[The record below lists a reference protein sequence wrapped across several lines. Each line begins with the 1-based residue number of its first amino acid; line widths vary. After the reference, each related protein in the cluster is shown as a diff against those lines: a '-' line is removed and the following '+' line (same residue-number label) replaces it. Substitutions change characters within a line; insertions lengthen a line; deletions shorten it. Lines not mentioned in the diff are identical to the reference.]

1 MFSLTQFFASS
12 SRYAGRGLALASV
25 VALLS
30 TPVWAAGNGK
40 FNVTRLV
47 VVGDSLSAGFQNF
60 SLNETGQLNGY
71 TALVA
76 KQAGLAVN
84 GSQIGPTTFALPLI
98 SYPGIPPALYFAGGQ
113 ILQNTFPGAPEPG
126 GQPSNLSVP
135 GSTVLDAL
143 VHPFPGS
150 PTTNPIDALS
160 DIVFTRSSIPACS
173 PIPASHIPFP
183 PVLPIGPTP
192 YVVSQVACALALNPS
207 AILVSIGNND
217 ALQAL
222 TLGLPPTDPKIFA
235 VEYAVL
241 LRALSST
248 GAKVIVS
255 NVPDVRTIPFLI
267 PFQLFSQ
274 RCGFPPS
281 GAGPD
286 DFVVPNLLNPG
297 GGTNPCTNYAVRSKA
312 LIDAAG
318 AAVIS
323 FNRTIA
329 VQAQAVGAVFVDVNG
344 LLSKLRVTG
353 YDVIVNNKKKHLT
366 AEMFGGLFSL
376 DGIHPTNTGYAILA
390 NATILA
396 INGALSKNQPIPEVN
411 VDAVAAVDL
420 LAFPVFV
427 A

>member
-1 MFSLTQFFASS
+1 LC
-12 SRYAGRGLALASV
+12 
-25 VALLS
+25 
-30 TPVWAAGNGK
+30 
-40 FNVTRLV
+40 
-47 VVGDSLSAGFQNF
+47 VGFESFG
-60 SLNETGQLNGY
+60 
-71 TALVA
+71 
-76 KQAGLAVN
+76 
-84 GSQIGPTTFALPLI
+84 
-98 SYPGIPPALYFAGGQ
+98 
-113 ILQNTFPGAPEPG
+113 
-126 GQPSNLSVP
+126 
-135 GSTVLDAL
+135 
-143 VHPFPGS
+143 H
-150 PTTNPIDALS
+150 
-160 DIVFTRSSIPACS
+160 
-173 PIPASHIPFP
+173 
-183 PVLPIGPTP
+183 
-192 YVVSQVACALALNPS
+192 
-207 AILVSIGNND
+207 LVSIGNND

-376 DGIHPTNTGYAILA
+376 DGIHPTNTGYTILA

-411 VDAVAAVDL
+411 VDAVAAVDP

-427 A
+427 P